1 MSWGAMEG
9 EEGSSLPSLLEA
21 RLLEARLL
29 SRDRSL
35 AGNGPKTLQHS
46 QVTGLSIPWP
56 SVVSGAESDC
66 DFVSPS

>member
-9 EEGSSLPSLLEA
+9 EEGSSLPS
-21 RLLEARLL
+21 LLEARLL

-46 QVTGLSIPWP
+46 QVTGLFLSVSIPWP